1 VNALAKE
8 EVGNYLNRQFV
19 SAFQKVGTFRLV
31 GGAKQ
36 GGNVA
41 TYFCKPDGSVL
52 HVVAGPAD
60 AGTLLGEA
68 RWVVETYNLGVLECG
83 NNLSR
88 WKAFFRKAHLDRLR
102 GEHQLDSK
110 TLRLPPY
117 TATPTTG
124 IGTLLERLG
133 PWRGLNQQGQ
143 VHYLLGSFPLVRIE
157 KVYALVFEKI
167 LGEKVSTLP
176 VAKDN

>member
-1 VNALAKE
+1 MNALARE
-8 EVGNYLNRQFV
+8 EVGKYLNRQFV
-19 SAFQKVGTFRLV
+19 SAFQKVGTFRVV

-60 AGTLLGEA
+60 AETLLREA

-83 NNLSR
+83 NNLAR
-88 WKAFFRKAHLDRLR
+88 WKAFFRKAHLNRLGKER
-102 GEHQLDSK
+102 QVETK

-117 TATPTTG
+117 TAMPTASTG
-124 IGTLLERLG
+124 MMLDRLAS
-133 PWRGLNQQGQ
+133 WKGLSQQEQ
-143 VHYLLGSFPLVRIE
+143 VHYLLASYPLVRIE

-176 VAKDN
+176 VARDN